1 MAISREEIIE
11 DLELH
16 MRKSGGELSA
26 WCVGTAKDAR
36 APFFQ
41 RHMAEELGD
50 ALAYREAY
58 TAPAADAVI
67 EHLVNKCG
75 LRLSRQPGPEP
86 GKIVFVYRHGV

>member
-1 MAISREEIIE
+1 MAITREEMIE

-41 RHMAEELGD
+41 RHVTAELDDG
-50 ALAYREAY
+50 LAYREAY
-58 TAPAADAVI
+58 TAGAADAVI

-75 LRLSRQPGPEP
+75 LLPDHEAVAEP
-86 GKIVFVYRHGV
+86 GKIVFVYRQGV